1 MEFQISIEQFEG
13 PLDLMLHLIKTNK
26 LDLFDLD
33 MNVLATQYIE
43 YIAQM
48 EQMQLEIASE
58 YLSEL
63 AGLIEYKSSRLL
75 PRTEAVIEQEYEE
88 DQREKLVSRLIEYQK
103 YKEASEELK
112 IRYEQRQRQ
121 FTRPASSLID
131 QWSRPKEE
139 ETLSRQ
145 SVYEL
150 AKAFERILHRLALL
164 NPYETKISIREISV
178 EERAAQI
185 VKRLELFSQ
194 GEPVSF
200 EQLCQDCT
208 SLHMVIV
215 TFLGILDLI
224 HDRSV
229 SYQVAPDH
237 MIYIM
242 KGAAI

>member
-88 DQREKLVSRLIEYQK
+88 
-103 YKEASEELK
+103 LK

-131 QWSRPKEE
+131 QWSKPKEE

-185 VKRLELFSQ
+185 VKRLELFSR

-229 SYQVAPDH
+229 SYQVAPDN